1 MLGKIF
7 KTKKEKAKI
16 HDEKIM
22 KILRKKKQKILLLE
36 ESKKEPKNLNNT
48 KNQEKINKKIE
59 KLKEAMKKMAKKLKI
74 KDGKLVMNTEEPA
87 PEPASVAQPTPQPTP
102 VAQPTPQPTPVAQ
115 PTPTIEPVEIPS
127 DPQPLAVEQDIAQQQ
142 AQINQV
148 NQDLALQQAQQQALI
163 EQENIRQRAYAQA
176 MADLQRQQTQQVPVE
191 PNVLQMII
199 ILSNDEEIRVPVYET
214 EVETLDNQITQS
226 VNEKVTIN
234 LGTKKVNGSQI
245 VSWQLEE

>member
-87 PEPASVAQPTPQPTP
+87 PEPAS

-234 LGTKKVNGSQI
+234 LGTKKVNESQI
-245 VSWQLEE
+245 VSWKLEE